1 MTKIFKLFS
10 LFIGCFFIVNLHT
23 KKIIKFP
30 YVSYNSIPYC
40 VVHNIEIDEL
50 FTKVSLYYR
59 NPYSSTGWVNF
70 SRTTTLKDLGC
81 SKIYN
86 IIYTEGVP
94 LSPQK
99 KNLKSGE
106 GVYCSL
112 FFPPIPNDSKYIEIY
127 ENVENG
133 FHFVIQLKSDF
144 KRYSSQ
150 YDVMNSYINK
160 KLKEENQVEW
170 NIKQKEI
177 YDQNSVKHKPKKE
190 KKRLVK
196 DPDFKVD

>member
-1 MTKIFKLFS
+1 MPTS
-10 LFIGCFFIVNLHT
+10 
-23 KKIIKFP
+23 
-30 YVSYNSIPYC
+30 
-40 VVHNIEIDEL
+40 
-50 FTKVSLYYR
+50 
-59 NPYSSTGWVNF
+59 
-70 SRTTTLKDLGC
+70 
-81 SKIYN
+81 
-86 IIYTEGVP
+86 
-94 LSPQK
+94 
-99 KNLKSGE
+99 
-106 GVYCSL
+106 
-112 FFPPIPNDSKYIEIY
+112 DSKYIEIY